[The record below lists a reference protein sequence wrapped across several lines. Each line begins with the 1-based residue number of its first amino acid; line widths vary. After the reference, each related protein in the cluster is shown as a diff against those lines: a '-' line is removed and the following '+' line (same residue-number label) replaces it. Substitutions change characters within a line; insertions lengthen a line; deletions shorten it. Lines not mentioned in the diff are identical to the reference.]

1 MTYRISIEKPAAKFI
16 NSQPKNQ
23 RVRLI
28 KAIQRLPLAGDIKAV
43 EGHPGYFRLRVGN
56 YRIVYTIV
64 PETQEVSLVLVS
76 DAGNRGDIYNRY

>member
-28 KAIQRLPLAGDIKAV
+28 KAIQRLPLVGDIKSV
-43 EGHPGYFRLRVGN
+43 EGHPGYFRLRVGD
-56 YRIVYTIV
+56 YRIIYTIV